1 MKKMILALVA
11 SSVLAIASET
21 TINATMSL
29 MTQGMNQIQAGF
41 LYSNPKDIK
50 GGVTVVENAN
60 KIFSKVDVST
70 FIAHNKKVQ
79 VTHNINS
86 NLDKNIKGLK
96 RAIEAENYTDATR
109 EYGELISNCI
119 ACHKIVRGW

>member
-11 SSVLAIASET
+11 SSVLALANET

-41 LYSNPKDIK
+41 LYSNKEDIK
-50 GGVTVVENAN
+50 GGLTVLENAN
-60 KIFSKVDVST
+60 AIFSKVDVST
-70 FIAHNKKVQ
+70 FIAHNNKIQ
-79 VTHNINS
+79 VTHNINK

-96 RAIEAENYTDATR
+96 KAIAAENYSDATR
-109 EYGELISNCI
+109 EYGELTANCI

>member
-1 MKKMILALVA
+1 MKKMILALAA
-11 SSVLAIASET
+11 SSVLALASET

-29 MTQGMNQIQAGF
+29 MTQGMNQVQAGF
-41 LYSNPKDIK
+41 LYSNKEDISA
-50 GGVTVVENAN
+50 GITVIENAN
-60 KIFSKVDVST
+60 AIFANVDVAL
-70 FIAHNKKVQ
+70 FIKNNNKIQ

-96 RAIEAENYTDATR
+96 KAIAADNYSDATR
-109 EYGELISNCI
+109 EYGELTANCI